1 MVKLPP
7 MSSDRSE
14 ISDLIVNF
22 DPDSLARLPV
32 DQTAVVEHFHKMGNA
47 RAARVVAQ
55 MPARNGALDP
65 DAVDRLLV
73 KVHREMQ
80 RLAEEF
86 HHGRRLRELLVPIVQ
101 ALRKNGIGQP
111 IRMVDIGCGTGYAVR
126 WLAMHGALGEDVE
139 LIGADYNTA
148 LIQEAERLAALEHLR
163 CRFVTANV
171 FRMSQPAHIYFT
183 TGVVHHFRGEALT
196 HFFAEHNRPGTHAF
210 LHFDFQPTP
219 FAPLASWF
227 FHVLRMRTALARHDG
242 VVSVMRA
249 YSGEELA
256 ETARRSAPGFLCGI
270 FGGRIWNTPLPRV
283 FHTLV
288 GIRPELRDDFLC
300 GLGRRMPRMGA
311 LT

>member
-1 MVKLPP
+1 
-7 MSSDRSE
+7 
-14 ISDLIVNF
+14 
-22 DPDSLARLPV
+22 
-32 DQTAVVEHFHKMGNA
+32 MGNA
-47 RAARVVAQ
+47 RAARVVAL
-55 MPARNGALDP
+55 MPAKDDILDP

-101 ALRKNGIGQP
+101 TIRKHGIGAP
-111 IRMVDIGCGTGYAVR
+111 IRMVDIGCGTGYAIR
-126 WLAMHGALGEDVE
+126 WLAMHGALGDDVE

-148 LIQEAERLAALEHLR
+148 LIQEAERLAAMERLR

-183 TGVVHHFRGEALT
+183 TGVVHHFRGEALS
-196 HFFAEHNRPGTHAF
+196 HFFAEHNRPGTQAF

-242 VVSVMRA
+242 VVSVTRA
-249 YSGEELA
+249 YSAQELTEA
-256 ETARRSAPGFLCGI
+256 ARSSAPCFLCGI
-270 FGGRIWNTPLPRV
+270 YGGRIWNTPLPRV

-288 GIRPELRDDFLC
+288 GIRPELRDSFFLE
-300 GLGRRMPRMGA
+300 LGRRMSRMGP